1 MSSFDL
7 MVLQLSGVK
16 MCEKMVS
23 DVILQG
29 YSIGKARKSK

>member
-7 MVLQLSGVK
+7 MVMELLGIP

-23 DVILQG
+23 HVILQG